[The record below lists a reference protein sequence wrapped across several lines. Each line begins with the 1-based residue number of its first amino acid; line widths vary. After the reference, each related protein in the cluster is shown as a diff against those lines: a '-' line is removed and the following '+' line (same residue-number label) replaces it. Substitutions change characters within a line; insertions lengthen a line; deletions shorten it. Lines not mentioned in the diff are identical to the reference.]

1 MSKIQIIIDSVAGAV
16 GAVLGFMYGEV
27 NGLFRALIAF
37 MILDYVSGV
46 LVAIAEKKLSSTVGF
61 KGIAKKLLIL
71 VFLSVGHIA
80 DTYVLGGVPVAMTAV
95 MLFYIA
101 NEGISIVENA
111 SALGLPVPQKIKNV
125 LRQIKVKVGRTT
137 VRTKGID
144 ISRAQEQFDFT
155 AAVSAG
161 VKFVIIRAGIGRDED
176 TYFRRNIEQC
186 RKLGID
192 FGCYW
197 YVTATDSEELDRQIN
212 ACVKAIGDEK
222 PSYPV
227 FCDMEEQRQIDNLTS
242 KERTDM
248 ALEFCDRLNKAGLPS
263 GVYANPAWLESY
275 YQKERIVG
283 KRDIWLAH
291 WTESPDYAS
300 RYDYGQKIW
309 QWGIDSIAGKDV
321 DGDICFVNYPAIT
334 AKWYRENCGDK
345 PDKPVNLFKKGD
357 SVRVKR
363 GARFT
368 NGVEPYSYV
377 YDIIYTVQQV
387 SASGKETLI
396 GIGSVPTGWLYT
408 ENLYKAESD
417 KITRKFAVGDKVKV
431 NYGAKTYNGGSLAL
445 FVYTNVYEVMQAG
458 SGDREDY
465 IVIGQGGQV
474 TAAVR
479 AEDLT
484 KI

>member
-1 MSKIQIIIDSVAGAV
+1 M
-16 GAVLGFMYGEV
+16 
-27 NGLFRALIAF
+27 
-37 MILDYVSGV
+37 
-46 LVAIAEKKLSSTVGF
+46 
-61 KGIAKKLLIL
+61 
-71 VFLSVGHIA
+71 
-80 DTYVLGGVPVAMTAV
+80 
-95 MLFYIA
+95 
-101 NEGISIVENA
+101 
-111 SALGLPVPQKIKNV
+111 
-125 LRQIKVKVGRTT
+125 
-137 VRTKGID
+137 RTKGID
-144 ISRAQEQFDFT
+144 ISRAQEKFDFT

-186 RKLGID
+186 RKLGIE

-197 YVTATDSEELDRQIN
+197 YVTATDTAELDRQIN
-212 ACVKAIGDEK
+212 ACVKVIGDEK

-291 WTESPDYAS
+291 WTESPDYPS
-300 RYDYGQKIW
+300 RYDYGQKMW

-321 DGDICFVNYPAIT
+321 DGDICFVDYLAIT
-334 AKWYRENCGDK
+334 AKWYRENCGEK
-345 PDKPVNLFKKGD
+345 PEKTDDPEKPVNVFEKGD

-377 YDIIYTVQQV
+377 YDTVYTVQQV

-396 GIGSVPTGWLYT
+396 GIGSVPTGWLYS
-408 ENLYKAESD
+408 EDLYKAENAE
-417 KITRKFAVGDKVKV
+417 ITENNDTTKKFAVGDKVKV

-479 AEDLT
+479 AEDL
-484 KI
+484 KKA

>member
-1 MSKIQIIIDSVAGAV
+1 M
-16 GAVLGFMYGEV
+16 
-27 NGLFRALIAF
+27 
-37 MILDYVSGV
+37 
-46 LVAIAEKKLSSTVGF
+46 
-61 KGIAKKLLIL
+61 
-71 VFLSVGHIA
+71 
-80 DTYVLGGVPVAMTAV
+80 
-95 MLFYIA
+95 
-101 NEGISIVENA
+101 
-111 SALGLPVPQKIKNV
+111 
-125 LRQIKVKVGRTT
+125 
-137 VRTKGID
+137 RTKGID

-176 TYFRRNIEQC
+176 TYFSRNIEQC

-197 YVTATDSEELDRQIN
+197 YITTTDSQELDRQIN
-212 ACVKAIGDEK
+212 ACIKTIGDEK

-300 RYDYGQKIW
+300 RYDYGQKMW
-309 QWGIDSIAGKDV
+309 QWGIDNIAGKDV
-321 DGDICFVNYPAIT
+321 DGDICFVDYPAIT
-334 AKWYRENCGDK
+334 AKWYKENCGDK
-345 PDKPVNLFKKGD
+345 PEKPVNLFKKGD

-377 YDIIYTVQQV
+377 YDTVYTVQQV

-417 KITRKFAVGDKVKV
+417 EITQKFAVGDKVKV

-479 AEDLT
+479 AEDIT

>member
-1 MSKIQIIIDSVAGAV
+1 M
-16 GAVLGFMYGEV
+16 
-27 NGLFRALIAF
+27 
-37 MILDYVSGV
+37 
-46 LVAIAEKKLSSTVGF
+46 
-61 KGIAKKLLIL
+61 
-71 VFLSVGHIA
+71 
-80 DTYVLGGVPVAMTAV
+80 
-95 MLFYIA
+95 
-101 NEGISIVENA
+101 
-111 SALGLPVPQKIKNV
+111 
-125 LRQIKVKVGRTT
+125 
-137 VRTKGID
+137 RTKGID

-161 VKFVIIRAGIGRDED
+161 VKFVIIRAGIRTDED

-197 YVTATDSEELDRQIN
+197 YVTATDTAELDRQIN
-212 ACVKAIGDEK
+212 ACVKTIGDEK

-291 WTESPDYAS
+291 WTESPDNPS
-300 RYDYGQKIW
+300 RYDYGQEMW
-309 QWGIDSIAGKDV
+309 QWGIDSIGGNDV
-321 DGDICFVNYPAIT
+321 DGDICFVDYPAIT
-334 AKWYRENCGDK
+334 AKWYKENCGDMPEK
-345 PDKPVNLFKKGD
+345 PEKPVNLFKKGD

-377 YDIIYTVQQV
+377 YDTIYTVQQV

-417 KITRKFAVGDKVKV
+417 EITQKFAVGDKVKV

>member
-1 MSKIQIIIDSVAGAV
+1 M
-16 GAVLGFMYGEV
+16 
-27 NGLFRALIAF
+27 
-37 MILDYVSGV
+37 
-46 LVAIAEKKLSSTVGF
+46 
-61 KGIAKKLLIL
+61 
-71 VFLSVGHIA
+71 
-80 DTYVLGGVPVAMTAV
+80 
-95 MLFYIA
+95 
-101 NEGISIVENA
+101 
-111 SALGLPVPQKIKNV
+111 
-125 LRQIKVKVGRTT
+125 GRTT

-155 AAVSAG
+155 AAVSSG
-161 VKFVIIRAGIGRDED
+161 VKFVIIRAGIRTDED

-197 YVTATDSEELDRQIN
+197 YVTATDTAELDRQIN
-212 ACVKAIGDEK
+212 ACVKTIGDEK

-291 WTESPDYAS
+291 WTESPDYPS
-300 RYDYGQKIW
+300 RYDYGQKMW

-321 DGDICFVNYPAIT
+321 DGDICFVDYPAIT
-334 AKWYRENCGDK
+334 AKWYRENCGDVPEKPEK
-345 PDKPVNLFKKGD
+345 PDKPVNQFKKGD

-377 YDIIYTVQQV
+377 YDTIYTVQQV
-387 SASGKETLI
+387 WASGKETLI

-417 KITRKFAVGDKVKV
+417 EITQKFAVGDKVKV

-479 AEDLT
+479 ADDLT

>member
-1 MSKIQIIIDSVAGAV
+1 M
-16 GAVLGFMYGEV
+16 
-27 NGLFRALIAF
+27 
-37 MILDYVSGV
+37 
-46 LVAIAEKKLSSTVGF
+46 
-61 KGIAKKLLIL
+61 
-71 VFLSVGHIA
+71 
-80 DTYVLGGVPVAMTAV
+80 
-95 MLFYIA
+95 
-101 NEGISIVENA
+101 
-111 SALGLPVPQKIKNV
+111 
-125 LRQIKVKVGRTT
+125 
-137 VRTKGID
+137 RTKGID

-212 ACVKAIGDEK
+212 ACIKTIGDEK

-248 ALEFCDRLNKAGLPS
+248 ALEFCARLNKAGLPS
-263 GVYANPAWLESY
+263 GVYANPAWLENY
-275 YQKERIVG
+275 YQKERIVE

-291 WTESPDYAS
+291 WTESPDYPS
-300 RYDYGQKIW
+300 RYDYGQKMW
-309 QWGIDSIAGKDV
+309 QWGIDSIGNTDV
-321 DGDICFVNYPAIT
+321 DGDICFVDYPAIT
-334 AKWYRENCGDK
+334 AKWYRENCSDMPEKPEK

-377 YDIIYTVQQV
+377 YDTVYTVQQV

-408 ENLYKAESD
+408 EDLYKAESD
-417 KITRKFAVGDKVKV
+417 EITQKFAVGDNVKV

>member
-1 MSKIQIIIDSVAGAV
+1 MALKI
-16 GAVLGFMYGEV
+16 
-27 NGLFRALIAF
+27 
-37 MILDYVSGV
+37 
-46 LVAIAEKKLSSTVGF
+46 
-61 KGIAKKLLIL
+61 
-71 VFLSVGHIA
+71 
-80 DTYVLGGVPVAMTAV
+80 
-95 MLFYIA
+95 
-101 NEGISIVENA
+101 
-111 SALGLPVPQKIKNV
+111 
-125 LRQIKVKVGRTT
+125 
-137 VRTKGID
+137 KGID
-144 ISRAQEQFDFT
+144 ISRAQEKFDFD
-155 AAVSAG
+155 AAIKAG
-161 VKFVIIRAGIGRDED
+161 VKFVIIRAGIRTDED

-197 YVTATDSEELDRQIN
+197 YVTATESEELDRQIN
-212 ACVKAIGDEK
+212 ACVKVIGVEK

-300 RYDYGQKIW
+300 RYDYGQKMW

-321 DGDICFVNYPAIT
+321 DGDICFVDYPAIT
-334 AKWYRENCGDK
+334 AKWYKENCGDK
-345 PDKPVNLFKKGD
+345 PEKPVNLFKKGD

-377 YDIIYTVQQV
+377 YDTVYTVQQV

-408 ENLYKAESD
+408 ENLYKAE
-417 KITRKFAVGDKVKV
+417 ITESNDTTQKFAVGDKVKV

-474 TAAVR
+474 TAAVK
-479 AEDLT
+479 AKDL
-484 KI
+484 KKV

>member
-1 MSKIQIIIDSVAGAV
+1 M
-16 GAVLGFMYGEV
+16 
-27 NGLFRALIAF
+27 
-37 MILDYVSGV
+37 
-46 LVAIAEKKLSSTVGF
+46 
-61 KGIAKKLLIL
+61 
-71 VFLSVGHIA
+71 
-80 DTYVLGGVPVAMTAV
+80 
-95 MLFYIA
+95 
-101 NEGISIVENA
+101 
-111 SALGLPVPQKIKNV
+111 
-125 LRQIKVKVGRTT
+125 
-137 VRTKGID
+137 RTKGID

-161 VKFVIIRAGIGRDED
+161 IKFVIIRAGIGRDED

-212 ACVKAIGDEK
+212 ACVKVIGDEK

-300 RYDYGQKIW
+300 RYDYVQKMW
-309 QWGIDSIAGKDV
+309 QWGVDSIGGNDV
-321 DGDICFVNYPAIT
+321 DGDICFVDYPAIT
-334 AKWYRENCGDK
+334 AKWYRENCGGKPEMPEK

-377 YDIIYTVQQV
+377 YDTIYTVQQV

-396 GIGSVPTGWLYT
+396 GIGSVPTGWLYS
-408 ENLYKAESD
+408 EDLYKAENAEGND
-417 KITRKFAVGDKVKV
+417 ATQKFAVGDKVKV

>member
-1 MSKIQIIIDSVAGAV
+1 M
-16 GAVLGFMYGEV
+16 
-27 NGLFRALIAF
+27 
-37 MILDYVSGV
+37 
-46 LVAIAEKKLSSTVGF
+46 
-61 KGIAKKLLIL
+61 
-71 VFLSVGHIA
+71 
-80 DTYVLGGVPVAMTAV
+80 
-95 MLFYIA
+95 
-101 NEGISIVENA
+101 
-111 SALGLPVPQKIKNV
+111 
-125 LRQIKVKVGRTT
+125 
-137 VRTKGID
+137 RTKGID

-155 AAVSAG
+155 AAASAG
-161 VKFVIIRAGIGRDED
+161 VKFVIIRAGICTDED

-197 YVTATDSEELDRQIN
+197 YVTATDREELDRQIN
-212 ACVKAIGDEK
+212 ACIKTIGDEK

-275 YQKERIVG
+275 YQKERIVE

-291 WTESPDYAS
+291 WTESPDYPS
-300 RYDYGQKIW
+300 GYDYGQKMW

-321 DGDICFVNYPAIT
+321 DGDICFVDYPAIT
-334 AKWYRENCGDK
+334 AKWYKENCGDK
-345 PDKPVNLFKKGD
+345 PEKPVNLFKKGD

-377 YDIIYTVQQV
+377 YDTVYTVQQV

-408 ENLYKAESD
+408 KNLYKAESD
-417 KITRKFAVGDKVKV
+417 EIMQKFAVGDKVKV

-479 AEDLT
+479 AEDIT

>member
-1 MSKIQIIIDSVAGAV
+1 
-16 GAVLGFMYGEV
+16 
-27 NGLFRALIAF
+27 
-37 MILDYVSGV
+37 
-46 LVAIAEKKLSSTVGF
+46 
-61 KGIAKKLLIL
+61 
-71 VFLSVGHIA
+71 
-80 DTYVLGGVPVAMTAV
+80 
-95 MLFYIA
+95 ML
-101 NEGISIVENA
+101 
-111 SALGLPVPQKIKNV
+111 
-125 LRQIKVKVGRTT
+125 KV
-137 VRTKGID
+137 KGID

-161 VKFVIIRAGIGRDED
+161 VKFVIIRAGIRTDED
-176 TYFRRNIEQC
+176 TYFRRNIGQC
-186 RKLGID
+186 RKLGIE

-197 YVTATDSEELDRQIN
+197 YITATDSQELDRQIN
-212 ACVKAIGDEK
+212 ACIKTIGDEK

-300 RYDYGQKIW
+300 RYDYGQKMW
-309 QWGIDSIAGKDV
+309 QWGIDNIAGKDV
-321 DGDICFVNYPAIT
+321 DGDICFVDYPAIT
-334 AKWYRENCGDK
+334 AKWYKENCGDK
-345 PDKPVNLFKKGD
+345 PEKPVNLFKKGD

-377 YDIIYTVQQV
+377 YDTVYTVQQV

-417 KITRKFAVGDKVKV
+417 EITQKFAVGDKVKV

-479 AEDLT
+479 AEDIT

>member
-1 MSKIQIIIDSVAGAV
+1 M
-16 GAVLGFMYGEV
+16 
-27 NGLFRALIAF
+27 
-37 MILDYVSGV
+37 
-46 LVAIAEKKLSSTVGF
+46 
-61 KGIAKKLLIL
+61 
-71 VFLSVGHIA
+71 
-80 DTYVLGGVPVAMTAV
+80 
-95 MLFYIA
+95 
-101 NEGISIVENA
+101 
-111 SALGLPVPQKIKNV
+111 
-125 LRQIKVKVGRTT
+125 
-137 VRTKGID
+137 RTKGID

-176 TYFRRNIEQC
+176 TYFSRNIEQC
-186 RKLGID
+186 RKLGIE

-197 YVTATDSEELDRQIN
+197 YVTATDTAELDRQIN
-212 ACVKAIGDEK
+212 ACIKTIGDEK

-300 RYDYGQKIW
+300 RYDYGQKMW
-309 QWGIDSIAGKDV
+309 QWGIDNIAGKDV
-321 DGDICFVNYPAIT
+321 DGDICFVDYPAIT
-334 AKWYRENCGDK
+334 AKWYKENCGDK
-345 PDKPVNLFKKGD
+345 PEKPVNLFKKGD

-377 YDIIYTVQQV
+377 YDTVYTVQQV

-408 ENLYKAESD
+408 KNLYKAESD
-417 KITRKFAVGDKVKV
+417 EIMQKFAVGDKVKV

>member
-1 MSKIQIIIDSVAGAV
+1 M
-16 GAVLGFMYGEV
+16 
-27 NGLFRALIAF
+27 
-37 MILDYVSGV
+37 
-46 LVAIAEKKLSSTVGF
+46 
-61 KGIAKKLLIL
+61 
-71 VFLSVGHIA
+71 
-80 DTYVLGGVPVAMTAV
+80 
-95 MLFYIA
+95 
-101 NEGISIVENA
+101 
-111 SALGLPVPQKIKNV
+111 
-125 LRQIKVKVGRTT
+125 
-137 VRTKGID
+137 RTKGID

-155 AAVSAG
+155 AAVSAV

-176 TYFRRNIEQC
+176 TYFSRNIEQC
-186 RKLGID
+186 RKLGIE

-197 YVTATDSEELDRQIN
+197 YVTATDTAELDRQIN
-212 ACVKAIGDEK
+212 ACIKTIGDEK

-300 RYDYGQKIW
+300 RYDYGQKMW
-309 QWGIDSIAGKDV
+309 QWGIDNIAGKDV
-321 DGDICFVNYPAIT
+321 DGDICFVDYPAIT
-334 AKWYRENCGDK
+334 AKWYKENCGDK
-345 PDKPVNLFKKGD
+345 PEKPVNLFKKGD

-377 YDIIYTVQQV
+377 YDTVYTVQQV

-417 KITRKFAVGDKVKV
+417 EITQKFAVGDKVKV

-479 AEDLT
+479 AEDIT

>member
-1 MSKIQIIIDSVAGAV
+1 M
-16 GAVLGFMYGEV
+16 
-27 NGLFRALIAF
+27 
-37 MILDYVSGV
+37 
-46 LVAIAEKKLSSTVGF
+46 
-61 KGIAKKLLIL
+61 
-71 VFLSVGHIA
+71 
-80 DTYVLGGVPVAMTAV
+80 
-95 MLFYIA
+95 
-101 NEGISIVENA
+101 
-111 SALGLPVPQKIKNV
+111 
-125 LRQIKVKVGRTT
+125 
-137 VRTKGID
+137 RTKGID
-144 ISRAQEQFDFT
+144 ISRAQEKFNFT
-155 AAVSAG
+155 AAISAG
-161 VKFVIIRAGIGRDED
+161 IKFVIIRAGIGRDED

-197 YVTATDSEELDRQIN
+197 YVTATDTAELDRQIN
-212 ACVKAIGDEK
+212 ACVKVIGDEK

-291 WTESPDYAS
+291 WTESPDSPS
-300 RYDYGQKIW
+300 RYDYGQKMW
-309 QWGIDSIAGKDV
+309 QWGIDSIAGKGV
-321 DGDICFVNYPAIT
+321 DGDICFVDYPAIT
-334 AKWYRENCGDK
+334 AKWYKENCGDMPDK
-345 PDKPVNLFKKGD
+345 PEKPVNLFKKGN

-377 YDIIYTVQQV
+377 YDTIYTVQQV

-417 KITRKFAVGDKVKV
+417 EITQKFAVGDKVKV

-458 SGDREDY
+458 SGDRDDY

-474 TAAVR
+474 TAAVK
-479 AEDLT
+479 ADDLK

>member
-1 MSKIQIIIDSVAGAV
+1 M
-16 GAVLGFMYGEV
+16 
-27 NGLFRALIAF
+27 
-37 MILDYVSGV
+37 
-46 LVAIAEKKLSSTVGF
+46 
-61 KGIAKKLLIL
+61 
-71 VFLSVGHIA
+71 
-80 DTYVLGGVPVAMTAV
+80 
-95 MLFYIA
+95 
-101 NEGISIVENA
+101 
-111 SALGLPVPQKIKNV
+111 
-125 LRQIKVKVGRTT
+125 
-137 VRTKGID
+137 RTKGID

-176 TYFRRNIEQC
+176 TYFSRNIEQC
-186 RKLGID
+186 RKLGIE

-197 YVTATDSEELDRQIN
+197 YVTATDTAELDRQIN
-212 ACVKAIGDEK
+212 ACVKTIGDEK

-283 KRDIWLAH
+283 KRDIWLAY
-291 WTESPDYAS
+291 WTESPDNPS
-300 RYDYGQKIW
+300 RYDYGQEMW
-309 QWGIDSIAGKDV
+309 QWGVDSIAGKDV

-334 AKWYRENCGDK
+334 AQWYKENCGDVPEK

-377 YDIIYTVQQV
+377 YDTVYTVQQV

-396 GIGSVPTGWLYT
+396 GIAGVPTGWLYT

-417 KITRKFAVGDKVKV
+417 EIMLKFAVGDKVKV

-479 AEDLT
+479 AEDIT

>member
-1 MSKIQIIIDSVAGAV
+1 M
-16 GAVLGFMYGEV
+16 
-27 NGLFRALIAF
+27 
-37 MILDYVSGV
+37 
-46 LVAIAEKKLSSTVGF
+46 
-61 KGIAKKLLIL
+61 
-71 VFLSVGHIA
+71 
-80 DTYVLGGVPVAMTAV
+80 
-95 MLFYIA
+95 
-101 NEGISIVENA
+101 
-111 SALGLPVPQKIKNV
+111 
-125 LRQIKVKVGRTT
+125 
-137 VRTKGID
+137 RTKGID

-186 RKLGID
+186 RKLGIG

-197 YVTATDSEELDRQIN
+197 YVTATDSEELDRQID
-212 ACVKAIGDEK
+212 ACVKTIGDEK

-300 RYDYGQKIW
+300 RYDYGQKMW

-321 DGDICFVNYPAIT
+321 DGDICFVDYPAIT
-334 AKWYRENCGDK
+334 AKWYKENCGDM
-345 PDKPVNLFKKGD
+345 PEKPVNLFKKGD

-377 YDIIYTVQQV
+377 YDTIYTVQQV

-408 ENLYKAESD
+408 EDLYKAESD
-417 KITRKFAVGDKVKV
+417 EIMQKFAVGDKVKV

-479 AEDLT
+479 AEDL
-484 KI
+484 KKA

>member
-1 MSKIQIIIDSVAGAV
+1 MLKI
-16 GAVLGFMYGEV
+16 
-27 NGLFRALIAF
+27 
-37 MILDYVSGV
+37 
-46 LVAIAEKKLSSTVGF
+46 
-61 KGIAKKLLIL
+61 
-71 VFLSVGHIA
+71 
-80 DTYVLGGVPVAMTAV
+80 
-95 MLFYIA
+95 
-101 NEGISIVENA
+101 
-111 SALGLPVPQKIKNV
+111 
-125 LRQIKVKVGRTT
+125 
-137 VRTKGID
+137 KGID

-161 VKFVIIRAGIGRDED
+161 VKFVIIRAGIRTDED

-197 YVTATDSEELDRQIN
+197 YVTATDTAELDRQIN
-212 ACVKAIGDEK
+212 ACVKVIGNEK

-291 WTESPDYAS
+291 WTESSDKPS
-300 RYDYGQKIW
+300 RYDYGQKMW
-309 QWGIDSIAGKDV
+309 QWGIDSIGGNDV
-321 DGDICFVNYPAIT
+321 DGDICFVDYPAIT
-334 AKWYRENCGDK
+334 AKWYKENCGDK
-345 PDKPVNLFKKGD
+345 PDKPVNQFKKGD

-377 YDIIYTVQQV
+377 YDTVYTVQQV

-417 KITRKFAVGDKVKV
+417 EITQKFAVGDKVKV

-479 AEDLT
+479 AEDL
-484 KI
+484 KKV

>member
-1 MSKIQIIIDSVAGAV
+1 M
-16 GAVLGFMYGEV
+16 
-27 NGLFRALIAF
+27 
-37 MILDYVSGV
+37 
-46 LVAIAEKKLSSTVGF
+46 
-61 KGIAKKLLIL
+61 
-71 VFLSVGHIA
+71 
-80 DTYVLGGVPVAMTAV
+80 
-95 MLFYIA
+95 
-101 NEGISIVENA
+101 
-111 SALGLPVPQKIKNV
+111 
-125 LRQIKVKVGRTT
+125 
-137 VRTKGID
+137 RTKGID

-176 TYFRRNIEQC
+176 TYFRRNVEQC

-212 ACVKAIGDEK
+212 ACVKTIGDEK

-291 WTESPDYAS
+291 WTESPDYQS
-300 RYDYGQKIW
+300 RYDYGQKMW
-309 QWGIDSIAGKDV
+309 QWGIDSIGGNDV
-321 DGDICFVNYPAIT
+321 DGDICFVDYPAIT
-334 AKWYRENCGDK
+334 AKWYKENCGDMPDK
-345 PDKPVNLFKKGD
+345 PEKPVNLFKKGD
-357 SVRVKR
+357 NVRVKR

-377 YDIIYTVQQV
+377 YDTVYTVQQV

-408 ENLYKAESD
+408 EDLYKAESD
-417 KITRKFAVGDKVKV
+417 EIVQKFAVGDKVKV

-479 AEDLT
+479 AEDL
-484 KI
+484 KKA

>member
-1 MSKIQIIIDSVAGAV
+1 M
-16 GAVLGFMYGEV
+16 
-27 NGLFRALIAF
+27 
-37 MILDYVSGV
+37 
-46 LVAIAEKKLSSTVGF
+46 
-61 KGIAKKLLIL
+61 
-71 VFLSVGHIA
+71 
-80 DTYVLGGVPVAMTAV
+80 
-95 MLFYIA
+95 
-101 NEGISIVENA
+101 
-111 SALGLPVPQKIKNV
+111 
-125 LRQIKVKVGRTT
+125 
-137 VRTKGID
+137 RTKGID

-155 AAVSAG
+155 AAVSEG

-176 TYFRRNIEQC
+176 TYFRCNIGQC

-212 ACVKAIGDEK
+212 ACIKTIGDEK

-242 KERTDM
+242 KERTGM

-275 YQKERIVG
+275 YQKERIVE

-300 RYDYGQKIW
+300 RYDYGQKMW

-321 DGDICFVNYPAIT
+321 DGDICFVDYPAIT

-345 PDKPVNLFKKGD
+345 PEKPVNLFKKGD

-377 YDIIYTVQQV
+377 YDTVYTVQQV

-408 ENLYKAESD
+408 EDLYKAENTESNN
-417 KITRKFAVGDKVKV
+417 TTQKFAVGDKVKV

>member
-1 MSKIQIIIDSVAGAV
+1 MLKI
-16 GAVLGFMYGEV
+16 
-27 NGLFRALIAF
+27 
-37 MILDYVSGV
+37 
-46 LVAIAEKKLSSTVGF
+46 
-61 KGIAKKLLIL
+61 
-71 VFLSVGHIA
+71 
-80 DTYVLGGVPVAMTAV
+80 
-95 MLFYIA
+95 
-101 NEGISIVENA
+101 
-111 SALGLPVPQKIKNV
+111 
-125 LRQIKVKVGRTT
+125 
-137 VRTKGID
+137 KGID

-161 VKFVIIRAGIGRDED
+161 VKFVIIRAGIRTDED
-176 TYFRRNIEQC
+176 TYFRRNLSECQKRNIPYG
-186 RKLGID
+186 L
-192 FGCYW
+192 YW
-197 YVTATDSEELDRQIN
+197 YFEATSDDVFKAELS
-212 ACVKAIGDEK
+212 ACKKAVKGLK
-222 PSYPV
+222 PSYPI
-227 FCDMEEQRQIDNLTS
+227 FFDAEEQAQIDKLTTAQ
-242 KERTDM
+242 RTDM
-248 ALEFCDRLNKAGLPS
+248 ALKFCAEMTAIGLPS
-263 GVYANPAWLESY
+263 GVYANPSWMENY
-275 YQKERIVG
+275 YDKSRLADV
-283 KRDIWLAH
+283 DIWLAH
-291 WTESPDYAS
+291 WTESPDSQS
-300 RYDYGQKIW
+300 RYDYGQKMW

-321 DGDICFVNYPAIT
+321 DGDICFVDYPAIT
-334 AKWYRENCGDK
+334 AKWYKENCGDMPEK
-345 PDKPVNLFKKGD
+345 PEKPVNLFKKGD

-377 YDIIYTVQQV
+377 YDTIYTVQQV

-417 KITRKFAVGDKVKV
+417 EITQKFAVGDKVKV